1 MLESLFGCKVN
12 ANVYVTPS
20 GANQAFET
28 HFDWMDSVIV
38 QIKGCKVWRVSSV
51 RSAVNPLPDTVF
63 KVSSNIDEFSGNKAM
78 PLNER
83 SIDDLF
89 ELSDGA
95 LLYLPRGFAHEA
107 ATNCSSSS
115 SGTSSSSSDSSSSSS
130 SNSNNSSSDSSR
142 HHTRT
147 AKDEIIDK
155 IPSIH
160 ITFGLETATDST
172 VEIFLHFYISTC
184 SNSIMTH
191 SLRLLDE
198 IYDTDDIMEGQYLV
212 DVCHNNIY
220 CYGPYQLASEDLER
234 STCIGT
240 GNHDPTHA
248 HYRSNTGQRTG
259 RDNHEIN
266 SIISTADES
275 QLVELYFRCISDSS
289 ILRVRDIS
297 LSDLLHLILHVAA
310 TATAAATSQPYD
322 ATKVKKSS
330 TSTTNECNSVNNGMI
345 LNCTSSLNSS
355 VLRQAIAVTTFTA
368 RNQYKPNLYDIL
380 PQSLEYLHD
389 FLSSSSIS
397 HLLQQA
403 VTLGIDMGFLTVTV
417 STPQNPSTTT
427 IGEGKSPKGE
437 EVSNMKKLNYIK
449 RFITSSPSLLFNHS
463 KSVHDTGIESKWRIS
478 EIREIV
484 NFREWD
490 VSVILSESLIDV
502 EYFIRKSFEL
512 LNDSEGSVDG
522 AEGSGES
529 EVNLYCA
536 SWIRMTDE
544 LRQQRAA
551 K

>member
-20 GANQAFET
+20 GGTQAFET
-28 HFDWMDSVIV
+28 HFDWMDSIIV
-38 QIKGCKVWRVSSV
+38 QITGCKVWRVSSV

-63 KVSSNIDEFSGNKAM
+63 KVSNNIDKFSGNDAM
-78 PLNER
+78 PENSENV
-83 SIDDLF
+83 DDLF
-89 ELSDGA
+89 EMSDGA

-107 ATNCSSSS
+107 ATNCSSS
-115 SGTSSSSSDSSSSSS
+115 TSTKSSDSSSSSK
-130 SNSNNSSSDSSR
+130 SSDSSR
-142 HHTRT
+142 HHAKP

-155 IPSIH
+155 TPSIH

-184 SNSIMTH
+184 SNSIMTR
-191 SLRLLDE
+191 SLRFLDV

-220 CYGPYQLASEDLER
+220 SYESYQLASEDLEH
-234 STCIGT
+234 STCIVT
-240 GNHDPTHA
+240 ANHDPTNA
-248 HYRSNTGQRTG
+248 HYRSNTGRRTG
-259 RDNHEIN
+259 RNHHEIN
-266 SIISTADES
+266 SMSSTADES
-275 QLVELYFRCISDSS
+275 QLIEMFFRCLSDGS
-289 ILRVRDIS
+289 IMRVRDIS

-310 TATAAATSQPYD
+310 TATAAATATTAATAPHPYD
-322 ATKVKKSS
+322 ASEVKESS
-330 TSTTNECNSVNNGMI
+330 TFTARGCNSVNDGTTV
-345 LNCTSSLNSS
+345 NCTSPLNSS

-389 FLSSSSIS
+389 FLSSTSTS

-403 VTLGIDMGFLTVTV
+403 VTLGIDMGIFTVTI
-417 STPQNPSTTT
+417 STPQNPSTTIT
-427 IGEGKSPKGE
+427 TTRERTSPEGE
-437 EVSNMKKLNYIK
+437 ELSTSKKLNYIK

-463 KSVHDTGIESKWRIS
+463 RSVQNIGIESKWSIS
-478 EIREIV
+478 EIREIF

-490 VSVILSESLIDV
+490 VSVILGESLIDV
-502 EYFIRKSFEL
+502 EYFVRKSFEL

-522 AEGSGES
+522 VEGSGES
-529 EVNLYCA
+529 EVSLYCA
-536 SWIRMTDE
+536 SWIRITDE
-544 LRQQRAA
+544 LRQQRVD